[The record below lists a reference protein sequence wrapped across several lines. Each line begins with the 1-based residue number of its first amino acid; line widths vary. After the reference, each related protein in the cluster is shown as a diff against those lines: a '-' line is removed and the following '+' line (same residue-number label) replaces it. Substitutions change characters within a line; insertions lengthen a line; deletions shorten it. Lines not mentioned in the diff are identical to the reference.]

1 MLQLRVGILVG
12 HTTSASSESL
22 IFTSRGRCFPQLT
35 VCLLR
40 AGVPIH
46 ATEQHGRCGTP
57 AQWGWYTQGCSGR
70 RGLSRCLCKT
80 GVAVVSVGAWGK
92 LEMSLPKHLH
102 SV

>member
-22 IFTSRGRCFPQLT
+22 IFTSRGRRFPQLT

-57 AQWGWYTQGCSGR
+57 ARWGWYTQGCSGR
-70 RGLSRCLCKT
+70 RGIIK
-80 GVAVVSVGAWGK
+80 VSLQNWSCSGEYWSLGK
-92 LEMSLPKHLH
+92 LEMSLPKHLR